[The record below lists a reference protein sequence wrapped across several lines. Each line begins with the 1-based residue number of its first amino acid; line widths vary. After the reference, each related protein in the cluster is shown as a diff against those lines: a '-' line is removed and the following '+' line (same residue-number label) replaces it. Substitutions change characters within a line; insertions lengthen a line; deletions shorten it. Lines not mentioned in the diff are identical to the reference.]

1 MKNTIQSLRGFLTSA
16 SLKKKVQSS
25 KQGGKAT
32 KYLGRDSN
40 SLSLGVVGLANVG
53 KSTFFQAITR
63 SALGKP
69 ANYPFATIDAE
80 KSRIVVESPELERLA
95 HIYQSQKKVPSTFTI
110 YDIAGLTRNAS
121 SGEGLGN
128 KFLSDIRQVD
138 GIFHLIRG
146 FKDEE
151 VIHMEGTKVDPI
163 RDAEIVTE
171 ELILKDLEYIESGL
185 ESLSKDLKKP
195 HVDKRQISAEVELL
209 NTIRDLLYESTKIS
223 SKKWHSS
230 EIAIINKYNFL
241 TAKPTV
247 YLLNVSE
254 DDYLSGQNEYIAD
267 LEKWVRK
274 NSLGEAVL
282 MFSAKI
288 EARLLEEGRNGTV
301 EEDGEE
307 ARSALQGIV
316 QAMREQLHLIS
327 FYTCSSN
334 EVHEW
339 NLRQGSTVDE
349 AAGIIHSDLQRTF
362 ISSLIYKYA
371 DLANMLP
378 PIDESWLKANVKQ
391 HKCGKNYVVENGDVI
406 FIKAGS
412 ALKR

>member
-1 MKNTIQSLRGFLTSA
+1 MKSAIQFLRGFVTST

-25 KQGGKAT
+25 KQGAKAT

-40 SLSLGVVGLANVG
+40 SLSSGVVGLANVG
-53 KSTFFQAITR
+53 KSTFFQGITR
-63 SALGKP
+63 STLGNP

-80 KSRIVVESPELERLA
+80 KSRIVVESPELEHLA
-95 HIYQSQKKVPSTFTI
+95 HLYQSQKKVPSTFTI

-146 FKDEE
+146 FKDDE
-151 VIHMEGTKVDPI
+151 VIHMEGSKVDPV

-185 ESLSKDLKKP
+185 ESLSKDMRKP
-195 HVDKRQISAEVELL
+195 HVDRRQISSEIELL

-223 SKKWHSS
+223 SKQWSSS

-254 DDYLSGQNEYIAD
+254 DDYLSGKNEYIAD
-267 LEKWVRK
+267 LEKWVSK
-274 NSLGEAVL
+274 NSISEVVL
-282 MFSAKI
+282 MFSAKL
-288 EARLLEEGRNGTV
+288 EARLLEESRNGPV
-301 EEDGEE
+301 KNDGQVAE
-307 ARSALQGIV
+307 SALQVIV

-334 EVHEW
+334 EAHEW
-339 NLRQGSTVDE
+339 CLRQGSTVDE
-349 AAGIIHSDLQRTF
+349 AAGVIHSDLQRTF
-362 ISSLIYKYA
+362 ISSLVYKYT
-371 DLANMLP
+371 DLVSMSP
-378 PIDESWLKANVKQ
+378 PIDESWLKANAKQ

-406 FIKAGS
+406 FIKAS
-412 ALKR
+412 NAHNR